1 MTRQWRFLSAAVLLV
16 LLVGSGSAVPAAPDS
31 IAEAVQRSL
40 AERGFDPGE
49 IDGAMG
55 ARTRQAIRA
64 FQRSVG
70 LPDTGQVD
78 LATQEAL
85 GLEPAGGAQAAADT
99 AALQF
104 ETPAMEPE
112 PGPEPKPGPEP
123 EPNADAPQSEPSTA
137 GSDTATSADASD
149 SNPPPTDAAPE
160 RAAGPRMSFTFLN
173 WHPPQSAVK
182 ALERFDAIGAPRV
195 FRRGT
200 GALFV
205 PKPELV
211 FVLKA
216 GEEVPGLDCDP
227 GAGRM
232 SIEFVFGPDGP
243 VIFTPISGVEYC
255 QVGIG
260 IALVV
265 GRTLEMRRVDWG
277 DVQYPRG
284 TVRVTN
290 QGLEYVR

>member
-1 MTRQWRFLSAAVLLV
+1 MPWQWKFLSAAVLLV
-16 LLVGSGSAVPAAPDS
+16 LLVGSGSAVPAAADS
-31 IAEAVQRSL
+31 IAEAVQRAL

-55 ARTRQAIRA
+55 SRTRQAIRA

-70 LPDTGQVD
+70 LPDTGQSD
-78 LATQEAL
+78 IATREAL
-85 GLEPAGGAQAAADT
+85 GLVPRVGAQAAADT
-99 AALQF
+99 DESQL
-104 ETPAMEPE
+104 ETPAMEP
-112 PGPEPKPGPEP
+112 KPTQKPD
-123 EPNADAPQSEPSTA
+123 ADAPPSEPTSA
-137 GSDTATSADASD
+137 GSDTATSTDTSD
-149 SNPPPTDAAPE
+149 SRPSPTDAAPE
-160 RAAGPRMSFTFLN
+160 GAARPKLSFSFLG
-173 WHPPQSAVK
+173 WHHPQSAVE
-182 ALERFDAIGAPRV
+182 AQERFDAIGVPRV

-200 GALFV
+200 GSLFV

-211 FVLKA
+211 FVLKS
-216 GEEVPGLDCDP
+216 GEEFPGLDCDP

-243 VIFTPISGVEYC
+243 VIFTPISDGEYC

-260 IALVV
+260 IALEV

-290 QGLEYVR
+290 QGLEFVR